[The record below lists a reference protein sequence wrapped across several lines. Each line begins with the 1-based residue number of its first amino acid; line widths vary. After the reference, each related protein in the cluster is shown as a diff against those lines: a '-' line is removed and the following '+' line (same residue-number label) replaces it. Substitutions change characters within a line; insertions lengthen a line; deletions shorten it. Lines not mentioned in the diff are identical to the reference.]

1 MKNSILMKSA
11 RTALVGKWDVAVFA
25 FIIYLFIIYA
35 IEKAFDNLGLE
46 GLGSLLFEGVFSV
59 GFAFFYLSVARNQ
72 PLNVDM
78 MFKGFSRFGTALL
91 ASLLAMI
98 FIILWSL
105 LLIIPGVVA
114 LLSFSM
120 VYFIIADNPTISAY
134 DALKL
139 SKKMMYGH
147 KWKYFRLI
155 LRFTGWFI
163 LSILT
168 VGIGFLFLV
177 PYFQTANAE
186 FYEDIKSKIA
196 SK

>member
-25 FIIYLFIIYA
+25 FIIYLFIIYV

-46 GLGSLLFEGVFSV
+46 GLGSFLFEGVFSV

-98 FIILWSL
+98 FVILWSL